1 MKNLRKHELIKMY
14 TAMVKIR
21 RVEERLV
28 EIFATG
34 VIPGFIH
41 VSIGQEAVAVGVCST
56 LRKDDYI
63 ANTHRGHGQA
73 IAKGIDL
80 KGFMAELYGKRNGV
94 CKGRSGS
101 MHIADKS
108 VGILGSNGIVGG
120 GIPLAMGDAFAS
132 QYLNDGRVTVCF
144 FGDGASNEGTFHE
157 SLNLA
162 SLWNL
167 PIIFCCENNEWAQ
180 FTPIKTYIK
189 VENISERGAAYGIP
203 GVTVDGDDVLA
214 VRDAAK
220 EAVNRARKGKG
231 PTLLECKT
239 HRWFGHFAGDKQS
252 YRSAEEIDR
261 VRKYD
266 PIQRFQKKLMARD
279 ILNEE
284 DIDEIEQ
291 RIRRD
296 IDEAVTYAEESPFP
310 EPDELFDDVYTEEN
324 RRWGS

>member
-1 MKNLRKHELIKMY
+1 MKDLKKDELIKIY
-14 TAMVKIR
+14 TAMMKIR
-21 RVEERLV
+21 RVEERLM

-41 VSIGQEAVAVGVCST
+41 VSIGQEAVAVGACST
-56 LRKDDYI
+56 LNKEDYI

-80 KGFMAELYGKRNGV
+80 KGFMAEIYGKRNGV

-101 MHIADKS
+101 MHIADKAI
-108 VGILGSNGIVGG
+108 GILGSNGIVGG
-120 GIPLAMGDAFAS
+120 GIPLAMGNAFAS

-180 FTPIKTYIK
+180 FTPIKKYLK
-189 VENISERGAAYGIP
+189 VEKISERAAAYGMP
-203 GVTVDGDDVLA
+203 GISVDGDDVLA
-214 VRDAAK
+214 VYDAAK
-220 EAVNRARKGKG
+220 KAVGWARKGKG

-239 HRWFGHFAGDKQS
+239 HRWFGHFAGDKQK
-252 YRSAEEIDR
+252 YRSPEEIET

-266 PIQRFQKKLMARD
+266 PIQRFQKRLVEVN
-279 ILNEE
+279 ILDEKS
-284 DIDEIEQ
+284 IDGIEQ
-291 RIRRD
+291 GIRGE
-296 IDEAVTYAEESPFP
+296 IDEAVKFAEKSPSP
-310 EPDELFDDVYTEEN
+310 EPDELFDDVYREE
-324 RRWGS
+324 R

>member
-1 MKNLRKHELIKMY
+1 MNDLKKDQLIEMF
-14 TAMVKIR
+14 TAMMKIR
-21 RVEERLV
+21 RAEERLM

-41 VSIGQEAVAVGVCST
+41 VSIGQEAVAVGVCSA
-56 LRKDDYI
+56 LRRDDCI

-80 KGFMAELYGKRNGV
+80 KGFMAEIYGKRNGV

-101 MHIADKS
+101 MHIADKAS
-108 VGILGSNGIVGG
+108 GILGSNGIVGG
-120 GIPLAMGDAFAS
+120 GIPLAMGNAFAS
-132 QYLNDGRVTVCF
+132 HYVNDGRVTVCF

-180 FTPIKTYIK
+180 FTPIEKYIK
-189 VENISERGAAYGIP
+189 IGNISNRAAAYGMP
-203 GVTVDGDDVLA
+203 GISVDGDDVLA
-214 VRDAAK
+214 VHDAAK
-220 EAVNRARKGKG
+220 RAVNRARKGKG
-231 PTLLECKT
+231 PTLIECKT
-239 HRWFGHFAGDKQS
+239 HRWFGHFAGDKQK
-252 YRSAEEIDR
+252 YRPPEETET

-266 PIQRFQKKLMARD
+266 PILRFQKRLVEGN
-279 ILNEE
+279 ILGQR

-291 RIRRD
+291 RIRRE
-296 IDEAVTYAEESPFP
+296 IDEAVTFAEESPSP
-310 EPDELFDDVYTEEN
+310 GPDELFDDVSREEK
-324 RRWGS
+324 

>member
-1 MKNLRKHELIKMY
+1 MM
-14 TAMVKIR
+14 KIR
-21 RVEERLV
+21 RAEERLM

-41 VSIGQEAVAVGVCST
+41 VGIGQEAVAVGVCSA
-56 LRKDDYI
+56 LRKDDCI

-80 KGFMAELYGKRNGV
+80 KGFMAEIYGKRNGV

-101 MHIADKS
+101 MHIADKAS
-108 VGILGSNGIVGG
+108 GILGSNGIVGG
-120 GIPLAMGDAFAS
+120 GIPLAMGNAFAS
-132 QYLNDGRVTVCF
+132 HYVNDGRVTVCF

-180 FTPIKTYIK
+180 FTPIEKYIK
-189 VENISERGAAYGIP
+189 IGNISNRAAAYGMP
-203 GVTVDGDDVLA
+203 GISVDGDDVLA
-214 VRDAAK
+214 VHDAAK
-220 EAVNRARKGKG
+220 RAVTRARKGKG
-231 PTLLECKT
+231 PTLIECKT
-239 HRWFGHFAGDKQS
+239 HRWFGHFAGDKQK
-252 YRSAEEIDR
+252 YRPPEEIET

-266 PIQRFQKKLMARD
+266 PILRFQTRLVEGN
-279 ILNEE
+279 ILGQR

-291 RIRRD
+291 RIRRE
-296 IDEAVTYAEESPFP
+296 IDEAVTFAEESPSP
-310 EPDELFDDVYTEEN
+310 GPDELFDDVSREEK
-324 RRWGS
+324 

>member
-1 MKNLRKHELIKMY
+1 MF
-14 TAMVKIR
+14 TAMMKIR
-21 RVEERLV
+21 RAEERLM

-41 VSIGQEAVAVGVCST
+41 VGIGQEAVAVGVCSA
-56 LRKDDYI
+56 LRKDDCI

-80 KGFMAELYGKRNGV
+80 KGFMAEIYGKRNGV

-101 MHIADKS
+101 MHIADKAS
-108 VGILGSNGIVGG
+108 GILGSNGIVGG
-120 GIPLAMGDAFAS
+120 GIPLAMGNAFAS
-132 QYLNDGRVTVCF
+132 HYVNDGRVTVCF

-180 FTPIKTYIK
+180 FTPIEKYIK
-189 VENISERGAAYGIP
+189 IGNISNRAAAYGMP
-203 GVTVDGDDVLA
+203 GISVDGDDVLA
-214 VRDAAK
+214 VHDAAK
-220 EAVNRARKGKG
+220 RAVTRARKGKG
-231 PTLLECKT
+231 PTLIECKT
-239 HRWFGHFAGDKQS
+239 HRWFGHFAGDKQK
-252 YRSAEEIDR
+252 YRPPEEIET

-266 PIQRFQKKLMARD
+266 PILRFQTRLVEGN
-279 ILNEE
+279 ILGQR

-291 RIRRD
+291 RIRRE
-296 IDEAVTYAEESPFP
+296 IDEAVTFAEESPSP
-310 EPDELFDDVYTEEN
+310 GPDELFDDVSREEK
-324 RRWGS
+324 

>member
-1 MKNLRKHELIKMY
+1 MF
-14 TAMVKIR
+14 TAMMKIR
-21 RVEERLV
+21 RAEERLM

-41 VSIGQEAVAVGVCST
+41 VGIGQEAVAVGVCSA
-56 LRKDDYI
+56 LRKDDCI

-80 KGFMAELYGKRNGV
+80 KGFMAEIYGKRNGV

-101 MHIADKS
+101 MHIADKAS
-108 VGILGSNGIVGG
+108 GILGSNGIVGG
-120 GIPLAMGDAFAS
+120 GIPLAMGNAFAS
-132 QYLNDGRVTVCF
+132 HYVNDGRVTVCF

-180 FTPIKTYIK
+180 FTPIEKYIK
-189 VENISERGAAYGIP
+189 IGNISNRAAAYGMP
-203 GVTVDGDDVLA
+203 GISVDGDDVLA
-214 VRDAAK
+214 VHDAAK
-220 EAVNRARKGKG
+220 RAVNRARKGKG
-231 PTLLECKT
+231 PTLIECKT
-239 HRWFGHFAGDKQS
+239 HRWFGHFAGDKQK
-252 YRSAEEIDR
+252 YRPPEEIET

-266 PIQRFQKKLMARD
+266 PILRFQTRLVEGN
-279 ILNEE
+279 ILGQR

-291 RIRRD
+291 RIRRE
-296 IDEAVTYAEESPFP
+296 IDEAVTFAEESPSP
-310 EPDELFDDVYTEEN
+310 GPDELFDDVSREEK
-324 RRWGS
+324 

>member
-1 MKNLRKHELIKMY
+1 MKDIRKDKLIEIY
-14 TAMVKIR
+14 TAMVRIR
-21 RVEERLV
+21 RVEERLM

-41 VSIGQEAVAVGVCST
+41 VSIGQEAVAAGVCAT
-56 LRKDDYI
+56 LKKEDFV

-80 KGFMAELYGKRNGV
+80 KGFMAEMYGKRNGV

-120 GIPLAMGDAFAS
+120 GIPLAMGNAFAS
-132 QYLNDGRVTVCF
+132 QYLNEDRVTVCF

-167 PIIFCCENNEWAQ
+167 PIVFCCENNQWAQ
-180 FTPIKTYIK
+180 FTPIKKYLKIG
-189 VENISERGAAYGIP
+189 NISERSSAYGIG

-214 VRDAAK
+214 VYDASK
-220 EAVNRARKGKG
+220 QAVDRARKGKG

-239 HRWFGHFAGDKQS
+239 HRWFGHFAGDKQK
-252 YRSAEEIDR
+252 YRPAEEIES
-261 VRKYD
+261 VRQYD
-266 PIQRFQKKLMARD
+266 PIQRFQKKLMAGKT
-279 ILNEE
+279 LKKK
-284 DIDEIEQ
+284 DIDRIEQ
-291 RIRRD
+291 QIQKE
-296 IDEAVTYAEESPFP
+296 IDEAVKYAEASPL
-310 EPDELFDDVYTEEN
+310 PDPAELFDEAYMGGN
-324 RRWGS
+324 

>member
-1 MKNLRKHELIKMY
+1 MIEMF
-14 TAMVKIR
+14 TAMMKIR
-21 RVEERLV
+21 RVEERLM

-41 VSIGQEAVAVGVCST
+41 VSIGQEAVAVGVCSA
-56 LRKDDYI
+56 LRRDDCI

-80 KGFMAELYGKRNGV
+80 KGFMAEIYGKRNGV

-101 MHIADKS
+101 MHIADKAS
-108 VGILGSNGIVGG
+108 GILGSNGIVGG
-120 GIPLAMGDAFAS
+120 GIPLAMGNAFAS
-132 QYLNDGRVTVCF
+132 HYVNDGRVTVCF

-180 FTPIKTYIK
+180 FTPIEKYIK
-189 VENISERGAAYGIP
+189 IGNISNRAAAYGMP
-203 GVTVDGDDVLA
+203 GISVDGDDVLA
-214 VRDAAK
+214 VHDAAK
-220 EAVNRARKGKG
+220 RAVNRARKGKG
-231 PTLLECKT
+231 PTLIECKT
-239 HRWFGHFAGDKQS
+239 HRWFGHFAGDKQK
-252 YRSAEEIDR
+252 YRPPEEIET

-266 PIQRFQKKLMARD
+266 PILRFQKRLVEGN
-279 ILNEE
+279 ILGQR

-291 RIRRD
+291 RIRRE
-296 IDEAVTYAEESPFP
+296 IDEAVTFAEESPSP
-310 EPDELFDDVYTEEN
+310 GPDELFDDVSREEK
-324 RRWGS
+324 

>member
-1 MKNLRKHELIKMY
+1 MKDLREGELVKMY
-14 TAMVKIR
+14 AAMIKIR
-21 RVEERLV
+21 RVEERLMG
-28 EIFATG
+28 IFATG

-56 LRKDDYI
+56 LRKGDYV

-80 KGFMAELYGKRNGV
+80 KGFMAELYGKRSGV

-101 MHIADKS
+101 MHIGDKAM
-108 VGILGSNGIVGG
+108 GILGSNGIVGG
-120 GIPLAMGDAFAS
+120 GIPLAMGNAFAS

-180 FTPIKTYIK
+180 FTPIKKYIRI
-189 VENISERGAAYGIP
+189 ENISQRGVAYGIP
-203 GVTVDGDDVLA
+203 GVNVDGDDVLA
-214 VRDAAK
+214 VHDAAK
-220 EAVNRARKGKG
+220 EAVDRARKGKG

-239 HRWFGHFAGDKQS
+239 HRWFGHFAGDKQK
-252 YRSAEEIDR
+252 YRSEEEVER

-266 PIQRFQKKLMARD
+266 PIQGFQKKLMKGN
-279 ILNEE
+279 ILKKK
-284 DIDEIEQ
+284 DIDKIEQ
-291 RIRRD
+291 RIRRE
-296 IDEAVTYAEESPFP
+296 IDEAVAFAEKSGLP
-310 EPDELFDDVYTEEN
+310 EPDELFDDVYAEEN
-324 RRWGS
+324 